1 MASWNLNPSKIH
13 QQKEGTFY
21 IRASYEDPLP
31 RVSEGK
37 PRLQELR
44 KQNMKAGFQLRTI
57 HFIHSWMRTPNMVD
71 FDVPHPIC
79 SWNVPNSWNWT
90 PQFFSVFWK
99 VFKPPKWPIS
109 QLGNFMSILISMWN
123 KGSSTC
129 FQPPTFF
136 QPVLNT
142 TPENSKKKPAKI
154 GETHANPTST
164 STPWGWGWI
173 WISWIRLCCKCPR
186 SLPIP
191 LSIPKIPQKSHS
203 F

>member
-57 HFIHSWMRTPNMVD
+57 HFIHSPNMVD
-71 FDVPHPIC
+71 FDVPHLIC

-90 PQFFSVFWK
+90 PHFCFQFLKYLTTKMTHLPTW
-99 VFKPPKWPIS
+99 I
-109 QLGNFMSILISMWN
+109 FMSIFSMWN
-123 KGSSTC
+123 KGSSTS

-142 TPENSKKKPAKI
+142 SSRKLEKKPAKI
-154 GETHANPTST
+154 GETHANPVR
-164 STPWGWGWI
+164 
-173 WISWIRLCCKCPR
+173 IRHPEVGDGFGSPGSSFVASVQGHVQFHCR
-186 SLPIP
+186 SLRFRKKKP
-191 LSIPKIPQKSHS
+191 LFLNVH
-203 F
+203 

>member
-57 HFIHSWMRTPNMVD
+57 HFIHSRMRTPNMVD
-71 FDVPHPIC
+71 FDVPHLIC

-90 PQFFSVFWK
+90 PQFSFPVLWK
-99 VFKPPKWPIS
+99 VFNHQNDPSLNLDFHVNLNQHVKQRII
-109 QLGNFMSILISMWN
+109 NF
-123 KGSSTC
+123 
-129 FQPPTFF
+129 F
-136 QPVLNT
+136 
-142 TPENSKKKPAKI
+142 
-154 GETHANPTST
+154 
-164 STPWGWGWI
+164 STPHFFPTCLKHN
-173 WISWIRLCCKCPR
+173 SRKLEKKTSKNRRNPRQSYLDVDTLRLGMDLDLLDPALLQVSKVT
-186 SLPIP
+186 SN
-191 LSIPKIPQKSHS
+191 SIVDP
-203 F
+203 